1 MTQPDR
7 SVLFLSTLLQL
18 EESARRAETVEGLH
32 FSMVNE
38 LRRAVDYRFAAVM
51 SGDGVSC
58 RGRVAAVSG
67 VAVLDR
73 DAPMVRWLDGMAARI
88 AKQPNAD
95 AAHSVDPLQLTEAE
109 RAEWAEW
116 RPPEAVWRPL
126 ITGDGRR
133 LGALWLARDK
143 PWDKSE
149 LLMIERLAGCYAHA
163 WLALTGGRGP
173 QPTVVHR
180 LRWPALAVLALA
192 MPGLALPVSQS
203 ALAPVE
209 IVATDPVVVAAPIDG
224 VVARFL
230 VAPNQPVTA
239 GQPLFAFD
247 DTTLRNQAAVAER
260 TLGIAQAELHQA
272 VQGAFGDRK
281 QAGQMALLETQVR
294 LRAAELDFARSLLER
309 VVVRAARAG
318 TAVFTDA
325 NDWIGRPVVIGQR
338 ILQIADPERVEARIA
353 LAVRDAIALEP
364 GAPVDLFLDND
375 PLKRLSAKLA
385 TASFEADMTPAG
397 VLAYRLT
404 APLDPGQAPPRIGLQ
419 GTANMHGHS
428 VPVLLYLFRRPLT
441 ALRQWLG
448 I

>member
-1 MTQPDR
+1 MIQPDKNT
-7 SVLFLSTLLQL
+7 LFLSTLLQL
-18 EESARRAETVEGLH
+18 EESARRMETVEGLH
-32 FSMVNE
+32 FSMANE
-38 LRRAVDYRFAAVM
+38 LRRAVNYRFAAVM
-51 SGDGVSC
+51 SGDGASC
-58 RGRVAAVSG
+58 KGRVAAVSG
-67 VAVLDR
+67 VAVLER
-73 DAPMVRWLDGMAARI
+73 DAPMVRWLDRMAARL
-88 AKQPNAD
+88 AGQAD
-95 AAHSVDPLQLTEAE
+95 AGTVHRVDPEPLTEAD

-116 RPPEAVWRPL
+116 CPPEVVWCPL
-126 ITGDGRR
+126 MTGDGRR

-143 PWDKSE
+143 PWDRSE
-149 LLMIERLAGCYAHA
+149 LLVVERLAGCYAHA
-163 WLALTGGRGP
+163 WLALTGGKGP
-173 QPTVVHR
+173 QPAFTDR
-180 LRWPALAVLALA
+180 LRWPALAVTALA
-192 MPGLALPVSQS
+192 TLGLAVPVSQS

-209 IVATDPVVVAAPIDG
+209 IVATEPVVVAAPIDG
-224 VVARFL
+224 VIARFQ

-239 GQPLFAFD
+239 GQPLFTFD

-281 QAGQMALLETQVR
+281 QAGQMALLEAQVQ

-309 VVVRAARAG
+309 VEVKAQRAG

-353 LAVRDAIALEP
+353 LPVRDAIALKP
-364 GAPVDLFLDND
+364 AAPVDLFLDND
-375 PLKRLSAKLA
+375 PLGRLSAKLA

-404 APLDPGQAPPRIGLQ
+404 ATLEPGGAPPRIGLQ
-419 GTANMHGHS
+419 GTANVHGRS

-448 I
+448 V

>member
-1 MTQPDR
+1 MNQPDKNI
-7 SVLFLSTLLQL
+7 LFLSTLLQL
-18 EESARRAETVEGLH
+18 EASARQVETVEGLH

-38 LRRAVDYRFAAVM
+38 LRRAIDYRFAAVM

-58 RGRVAAVSG
+58 KGHIAAASG

-73 DAPMVRWLDGMAARI
+73 DAPMVRWLDRVAARL
-88 AKQPNAD
+88 ARQPEAGSV
-95 AAHSVDPLQLTEAE
+95 HSVDPLRLTENE

-116 RPPEAVWRPL
+116 CPPEVVWCPL
-126 ITGDGRR
+126 ITAGGRQ

-149 LLMIERLAGCYAHA
+149 LLVVERLAGCYAHA
-163 WLALTGGRGP
+163 WLALTGGKGP
-173 QPTVVHR
+173 QPAFTHR

-192 MPGLALPVSQS
+192 TLGMAIPVSQS

-209 IVATDPVVVAAPIDG
+209 IVATEPMVVAAPIDG
-224 VVARFL
+224 VIARFL
-230 VAPNQPVTA
+230 VTPNQPVTA

-247 DTTLRNQAAVAER
+247 DTTLRNQATVTER

-281 QAGQMALLETQVR
+281 QAGQMALLEAQVQ
-294 LRAAELDFARSLLER
+294 LRTAELDFARSLLER
-309 VVVRAARAG
+309 VVVKAGRAG
-318 TAVFTDA
+318 TAVFSDA
-325 NDWIGRPVVIGQR
+325 NDWIGRPVVVGQR
-338 ILQIADPERVEARIA
+338 ILQIADSERVEARIA
-353 LAVRDAIALEP
+353 LPVRDAIALEP
-364 GAPVDLFLDND
+364 GAPIDLFLDND
-375 PLKRLSAKLA
+375 PLGRLSAKLV

-404 APLDPGQAPPRIGLQ
+404 ATLEPGHAPPRIGLQ
-419 GTANMHGHS
+419 GTANVHGRS

-448 I
+448 V